1 VGLLPPFFLLQP
13 SFFGLTS
20 DYKAPLLEEMYLC
33 TQYLKGVTYSDVL
46 AMPTYERRFFL
57 SLLTKEAREREEEAE
72 RMREEIRN
80 RGKNSKGSRST
91 RISGDALKTKMK
103 NGEIPNT

>member
-1 VGLLPPFFLLQP
+1 MLPFFLLLP

-20 DYKAPLLEEMYLC
+20 DYKAPLLEEVYLC

-57 SLLTKEAREREEEAE
+57 NMLTKEAREREEETE
-72 RMREEIRN
+72 RMREEMRN
-80 RGKNSKGSRST
+80 RSKDSKGSRST
-91 RISGDALKTKMK
+91 RISGDSLKTKMK
-103 NGEIPNT
+103 NGEIPTT

>member
-1 VGLLPPFFLLQP
+1 MPPFFLLQP

-20 DYKAPLLEEMYLC
+20 EYKAPLLEEVYLC

-57 SLLTKEAREREEEAE
+57 SLLTKEAKQREEETE
-72 RMREEIRN
+72 KMREEIRN
-80 RGKNSKGSRST
+80 RNSSSKGSRNT
-91 RISGDALKTKMK
+91 RISGDALKAKMK
-103 NGEIPNT
+103 NGEIPTT

>member
-1 VGLLPPFFLLQP
+1 
-13 SFFGLTS
+13 
-20 DYKAPLLEEMYLC
+20 MYIC

-57 SLLTKEAREREEEAE
+57 SLLTKEAKQREEESE
-72 RMREEIRN
+72 KMREEMRN
-80 RGKNSKGSRST
+80 KSNNSKGNRNT

-103 NGEIPNT
+103 NGEIPTT

>member
-1 VGLLPPFFLLQP
+1 
-13 SFFGLTS
+13 
-20 DYKAPLLEEMYLC
+20 MYLC

-57 SLLTKEAREREEEAE
+57 SLLTKEAKEREEEAE
-72 RMREEIRN
+72 RMRDEIRN
-80 RGKNSKGSRST
+80 RNNGKGGRNT

-103 NGEIPNT
+103 NGEIPTT

>member
-1 VGLLPPFFLLQP
+1 
-13 SFFGLTS
+13 
-20 DYKAPLLEEMYLC
+20 MYIC
-33 TQYLKGVTYSDVL
+33 TQYLKGVSYSDVL

-57 SLLTKEAREREEEAE
+57 SMLTKEAREREEEAE
-72 RMREEIRN
+72 RMRDEIRN
-80 RGKNSKGSRST
+80 RNGNSKGSRNT

>member
-1 VGLLPPFFLLQP
+1 
-13 SFFGLTS
+13 
-20 DYKAPLLEEMYLC
+20 MYIC

-57 SLLTKEAREREEEAE
+57 SMLTKEAREREEETE

-80 RGKNSKGSRST
+80 RSNGSKGTKTT
-91 RISGDALKTKMK
+91 RISGEALKTKMK
-103 NGEIPNT
+103 NGEIPTT

>member
-1 VGLLPPFFLLQP
+1 MGLLTPFFPLQP

-20 DYKAPLLEEMYLC
+20 EFKSPLLEEIFIC

-46 AMPTYERRFFL
+46 AMPTYERRYFL
-57 SLLTKEAREREEEAE
+57 GLLTREAKKREEEAE
-72 RMREEIRN
+72 KLRDQARS
-80 RGKNSKGSRST
+80 KNNGGKGSRST
-91 RISGDALKTKMK
+91 RISGDTLKSKMQ